1 MRHWNKICLR
11 ARVHV
16 SSVPSAGMGCDQP
29 GHEAHRPV
37 PIPGSTSQKMN
48 IQNRV
53 HFSFFFFHSGLLNRN
68 VVYYRHG
75 RERRLLGLVT
85 KSNFLHVRH
94 SEHLRTSMNQV
105 VNKIS
110 DRSSNSIPDWV
121 RKNGTNM
128 KAISPNYKHSL
139 QIHLSRYT
147 HQHTHI

>member
-1 MRHWNKICLR
+1 MHG
-11 ARVHV
+11 

-68 VVYYRHG
+68 VVYYRYG
-75 RERRLLGLVT
+75 RERELLGLVT

-94 SEHLRTSMNQV
+94 SKHLRTSMNQT

-110 DRSSNSIPDWV
+110 SRSSNSIPDGV
-121 RKNGTNM
+121 RKNVTNM
-128 KAISPNYKHSL
+128 KAISPIYK
-139 QIHLSRYT
+139 
-147 HQHTHI
+147 